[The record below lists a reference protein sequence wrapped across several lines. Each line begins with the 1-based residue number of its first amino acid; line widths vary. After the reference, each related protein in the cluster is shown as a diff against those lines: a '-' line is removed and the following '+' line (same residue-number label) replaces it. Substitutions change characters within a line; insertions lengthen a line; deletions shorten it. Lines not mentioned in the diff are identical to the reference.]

1 MANQETTSIGD
12 IKMNNDIVIIEV
24 SKAVLDPKLQPRN
37 ELNSD
42 AIRQYT
48 ADMKAGDIFPP
59 IDIVNVNGKNYV
71 TSGWHRVLAA
81 RGAGK
86 ENIDAYITDGTLD
99 DAMWFSCASNVEH
112 DKSGSRRTNAD
123 KQKAVKMALKLERYQ
138 NGQMNYSEI
147 ARHVGVAKVTVQ
159 RWADKLG
166 IGYSSTSNKV
176 THTINRPDPTPQ
188 RDSGLFE
195 QWQEE
200 RAERLEAE
208 FFEDLDIKE
217 IVEEI
222 ETESRAKFNKPN
234 ENIEW
239 AMWSWNPVTGCLHDC
254 AYCYA
259 RDIANRFYPEG
270 FQPSYHP
277 DRLEAPA
284 NTNVPTAP
292 RFYNDTGYKN
302 VFTCSMADLFGKWVP
317 RRWIQSVIDAT
328 ADNPQWDFLFLTK
341 FPIRMAEFSYPPNVW
356 LGTTV
361 DKQHAVIRAESA
373 FDKIKASGFEGVCWL
388 SCEPMLEQLTFTSLD
403 MFDWVVMGGSSKSTQ
418 TPEYKPPFEDVIH
431 LYQQAR
437 DSDCQVYMKTNLL
450 GERIR
455 EYPE

>member
-1 MANQETTSIGD
+1 
-12 IKMNNDIVIIEV
+12 MNNDIVVIELR
-24 SKAVLDPKLQPRN
+24 KAILEPGLQPRN

-59 IDIVNVNGKNYV
+59 IDIVKVNGKHYV
-71 TSGWHRVLAA
+71 TGGWHRVLAA

-86 ENIDAYITDGTLD
+86 QTIDSYITEGTLE
-99 DAMWFSCASNVEH
+99 DAKWYACASNVEH

-123 KQKAVKMALKLERYQ
+123 KQKAVKMALRLERFQ

-147 ARHVGVAKVTVQ
+147 ARHVGVSPRMVTGWGK
-159 RWADKLG
+159 RLG
-166 IGYSSTSNKV
+166 IINNNNTIESFNIVKPV
-176 THTINRPDPTPQ
+176 TIDPTPQ
-188 RDSGLFE
+188 RESGFHE
-195 QWQEE
+195 QWREE
-200 RAERLEAE
+200 RAERLKTE
-208 FFEDLDIKE
+208 FFEDLEVEE

-222 ETESRAKFNKPN
+222 ETESRAKFNKVN

-239 AMWSWNPVTGCLHDC
+239 AAWSWNPVTGCLHDC
-254 AYCYA
+254 DYCYA

-277 DRLEAPA
+277 DRLDAPA

-317 RRWIQSVIDAT
+317 EEWIQSVIDT
-328 ADNPQWDFLFLTK
+328 AAANQQWNFLFLTK
-341 FPIRMAEFSYPPNVW
+341 FPIRMAEFSYPSNVW

-361 DKQHAVIRAESA
+361 DRQHAVSRAEIA
-373 FDKIKASGFEGVCWL
+373 FKKIKASGFDGICWL
-388 SCEPMLEQLTFTSLD
+388 SCEPMLEQLTFESLE

-418 TPEYKPPFEDVIH
+418 TPEYKPPFEDVLH
-431 LYQQAR
+431 LYEQAR
-437 DSDCQVYMKTNLL
+437 ASDCQVYMKTNLL
-450 GERIR
+450 GERVR
-455 EYPE
+455 EYPK